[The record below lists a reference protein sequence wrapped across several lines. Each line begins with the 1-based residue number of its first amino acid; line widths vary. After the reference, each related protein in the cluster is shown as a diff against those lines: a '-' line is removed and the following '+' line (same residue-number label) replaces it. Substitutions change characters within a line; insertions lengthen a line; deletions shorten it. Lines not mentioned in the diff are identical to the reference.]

1 MPARAGHT
9 ILLTLAI
16 IAFVQATL
24 SAAEEAE
31 ESKRLL
37 RSPGGVLG
45 SSSIFPGMVLPNGMP
60 NCTFYNLRRYRGDR
74 LSTKVYYGITFY
86 NELDVLEVLLHEVG
100 FVVDFIVIVE
110 SVRTFTF
117 KRKPLTFAAH
127 QHEERFAPFL
137 HKIRHIVLDD
147 ADLATCT
154 NCSTDPWAVEFFQR
168 DQIKRGMWDM
178 EDEDVAVF
186 GDVDEIIPGHMAN
199 MMRTCRWVNSD
210 HQPLR
215 FTLGLFYYNFRCR
228 MNVRWF
234 QPTAAEG
241 HIARHI
247 SFADLRE
254 YYGEMQSYRATGE
267 HPALY
272 GWHISFF
279 GTVSSMQQKLSSY
292 SHQELNTP
300 KINEAHILSRRVEM
314 CWDFANRRD
323 IFAYNFVANEYRIIP
338 QYVLENAERFRSW
351 LPRAAPPPPDLM
363 PFSQHESD
371 RAVLTVMRPIDK
383 QVLPAGKIEID
394 VLTAQMPGTTVRIFL
409 GKDLLSQF
417 FYGSSY
423 GSLHLNPGK
432 YTLTF
437 KIVDL
442 LWETVLQTQEI
453 SFRVEPD
460 SYDFASNNNHI
471 FSQER
476 LAQIDAIRVD
486 ERVTNFRDPMEMDQ
500 LPNPYTTPQS
510 GGYNQSASV
519 RAKTFFQ
526 ATADT

>member
-1 MPARAGHT
+1 
-9 ILLTLAI
+9 
-16 IAFVQATL
+16 
-24 SAAEEAE
+24 
-31 ESKRLL
+31 
-37 RSPGGVLG
+37 
-45 SSSIFPGMVLPNGMP
+45 
-60 NCTFYNLRRYRGDR
+60 
-74 LSTKVYYGITFY
+74 
-86 NELDVLEVLLHEVG
+86 
-100 FVVDFIVIVE
+100 
-110 SVRTFTF
+110 
-117 KRKPLTFAAH
+117 
-127 QHEERFAPFL
+127 
-137 HKIRHIVLDD
+137 
-147 ADLATCT
+147 
-154 NCSTDPWAVEFFQR
+154 
-168 DQIKRGMWDM
+168 
-178 EDEDVAVF
+178 
-186 GDVDEIIPGHMAN
+186 
-199 MMRTCRWVNSD
+199 
-210 HQPLR
+210 
-215 FTLGLFYYNFRCR
+215 
-228 MNVRWF
+228 
-234 QPTAAEG
+234 
-241 HIARHI
+241 
-247 SFADLRE
+247 
-254 YYGEMQSYRATGE
+254 
-267 HPALY
+267 
-272 GWHISFF
+272 
-279 GTVSSMQQKLSSY
+279 
-292 SHQELNTP
+292 
-300 KINEAHILSRRVEM
+300 
-314 CWDFANRRD
+314 
-323 IFAYNFVANEYRIIP
+323 
-338 QYVLENAERFRSW
+338 
-351 LPRAAPPPPDLM
+351 M

-423 GSLHLNPGK
+423 GSLHLNPGQ

-442 LWETVLQTQEI
+442 LWETALQTQEI